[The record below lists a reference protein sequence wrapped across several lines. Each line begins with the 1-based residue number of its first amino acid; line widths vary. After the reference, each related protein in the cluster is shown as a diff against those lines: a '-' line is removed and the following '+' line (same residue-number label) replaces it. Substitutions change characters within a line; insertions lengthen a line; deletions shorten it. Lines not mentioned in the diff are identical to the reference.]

1 MNFSKWIF
9 VILLCFP
16 NTIRL
21 GYLVVL
27 SNNSLFKVMILLY
40 CNWDASVSIEH
51 LFIENVSIKQTKF
64 NSKIVNFMDTMGKID
79 IKKELRALI
88 EQENDLHVLEEIKTL
103 LVKSSLNPILREKL
117 TSRAL
122 KAEED
127 IKAGK
132 VYTREEFEKKLDSRL
147 DQ

>member
-1 MNFSKWIF
+1 M
-9 VILLCFP
+9 
-16 NTIRL
+16 
-21 GYLVVL
+21 VVL